1 MNEIVYLVP
10 ALRLPIVMILANRS
24 LSGPLSIWNDHSD
37 VMSVRDTGW
46 IQLFAEN
53 GQEVF
58 DHVMIAYKIAENE
71 NVLLPVIINMDG
83 FILSHMF
90 EPIELTGQEAVNTY
104 LPSYRPRFILHP
116 DRPVTMGAYTMPTLF
131 TEAKKAQEEAL
142 LASYPYILQAWK
154 DWGTLCGRVYHPV
167 ETYYTEGAETLF
179 VTMGS
184 IGETAGEAV
193 RLLREQGQ
201 KAGLVKLRLWRPF
214 PLEDFLREIG
224 SAQRLIVIDRA
235 LSPGG
240 PGGGPVAGEIRA
252 ALYNRENRPQVFN
265 FIAGLGGRE
274 VTVGSFQEMFVSSV
288 SGKASG
294 YQIFGVR
301 G

>member
-1 MNEIVYLVP
+1 
-10 ALRLPIVMILANRS
+10 
-24 LSGPLSIWNDHSD
+24 
-37 VMSVRDTGW
+37 
-46 IQLFAEN
+46 
-53 GQEVF
+53 
-58 DHVMIAYKIAENE
+58 
-71 NVLLPVIINMDG
+71 
-83 FILSHMF
+83 
-90 EPIELTGQEAVNTY
+90 
-104 LPSYRPRFILHP
+104 
-116 DRPVTMGAYTMPTLF
+116 
-131 TEAKKAQEEAL
+131 
-142 LASYPYILQAWK
+142 
-154 DWGTLCGRVYHPV
+154 
-167 ETYYTEGAETLF
+167 
-179 VTMGS
+179 MGS